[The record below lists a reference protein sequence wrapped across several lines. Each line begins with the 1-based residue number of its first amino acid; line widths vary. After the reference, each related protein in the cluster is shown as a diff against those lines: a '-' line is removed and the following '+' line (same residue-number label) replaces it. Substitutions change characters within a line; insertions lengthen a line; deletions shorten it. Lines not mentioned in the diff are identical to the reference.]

1 MPREDIDEPD
11 DVKKKDSDDA
21 MTSEGDVSDAI
32 CFLHG
37 LKFSFMSFA
46 EYGQLPFY
54 RRAVNWVCGIDQ
66 QLQEQPEFSEEEL
79 AAMAAAQTNI
89 DEKPY
94 WRRFTLAQAII
105 LMFVASFI
113 CGFFA
118 YSEYIVPID
127 YPR

>member
-1 MPREDIDEPD
+1 MKSLALDISAYFECL
-11 DVKKKDSDDA
+11 
-21 MTSEGDVSDAI
+21 VSI
-32 CFLHG
+32 
-37 LKFSFMSFA
+37 A

-54 RRAVNWVCGIDQ
+54 RRAFNWVCGIDQ

-118 YSEYIVPID
+118 YSEYIVPSTTRAEHALLSQNHIT
-127 YPR
+127 